1 MKQLRVG
8 IIGLGFAG
16 RLHCEGYQSVGE
28 RARIVAVCDRNKKKA
43 RSQAEEFGAETCSDY
58 RELVRRKDIDAVDIC
73 LPHHLHARVA
83 VEAAQAG
90 KHILVE
96 KPIATTIEDADRII
110 AAAKRAS
117 VTLMVAENHLFKPAH
132 RKIKE
137 IIDSGEIGR
146 VFLVRA
152 FEGTVSE
159 LTLNP
164 NPRDWRGTREN
175 QGVLLDMGVH
185 KFALLRWLLG
195 DIDSVFALREKLV
208 VTELAPH
215 YDDTSMVSV
224 KFRSGAVAEVV
235 VTSGLVGGDTNSLE
249 IYGTQGTILENH
261 RWDKPVMYMSRRTS
275 MDMGRWIWPEWVW
288 PEVEHAPFPGYYNI
302 SFKNEVKHFVDCVL
316 KNKRPEMTGEDARE
330 ALRVAIAATKSAK
343 ENRMIKL
350 QPE

>member
-8 IIGLGFAG
+8 IVGLGFAG

-28 RARIVAVCDRNKKKA
+28 RARIVAVCDRNKEKA

-58 RELVRRKDIDAVDIC
+58 RELARRKDIDAVDIC
-73 LPHHLHARVA
+73 LPHNLHARVA

-110 AAAKRAS
+110 AAAKSAS

-164 NPRDWRGTREN
+164 NPRDWRGTQEN

-249 IYGTQGTILENH
+249 IYGTEGTILENH
-261 RWDKPVMYMSRRTS
+261 RWDKPVTYMSRRTS
-275 MDMGRWIWPEWVW
+275 MDMGRWIWPEWVS

-316 KNKRPEMTGEDARE
+316 GNKRPEMTGEDGRE
-330 ALRVAIAATKSAK
+330 ALRIAIAATKSAK

-350 QPE
+350 